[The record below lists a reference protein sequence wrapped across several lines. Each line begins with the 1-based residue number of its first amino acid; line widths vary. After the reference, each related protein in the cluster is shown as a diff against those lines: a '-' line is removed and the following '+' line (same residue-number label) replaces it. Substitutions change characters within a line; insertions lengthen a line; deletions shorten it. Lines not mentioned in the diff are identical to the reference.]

1 MYEETHTKNI
11 GDNILDAHSIPTMQP
26 YADICTLSGMASVV
40 VKYGHWMDTYYD
52 EVELRAQNK
61 TP

>member
-11 GDNILDAHSIPTMQP
+11 GDNIVDAHSIPTMQP
-26 YADICTLSGMASVV
+26 YVDIYTLSGMTSLV
-40 VKYGHWMDTYYD
+40 VKYGQWMDTYYD
-52 EVELRAQNK
+52 EVELCAQNK